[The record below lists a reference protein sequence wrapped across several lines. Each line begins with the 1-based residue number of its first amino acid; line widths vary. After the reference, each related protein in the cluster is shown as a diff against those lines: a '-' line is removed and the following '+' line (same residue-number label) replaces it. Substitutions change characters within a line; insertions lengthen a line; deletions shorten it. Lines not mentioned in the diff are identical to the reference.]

1 MSRVTAAYRRRGARE
16 LLACVPAGVLL
27 ALAVSALGSC
37 RGGDDPARETS
48 SYQESPMLRER
59 VEAGELPPVDERL
72 PDEPLVVDV
81 PQVGEY
87 GGSIGGGRVIQSDD
101 WRPVR

>member
-1 MSRVTAAYRRRGARE
+1 
-16 LLACVPAGVLL
+16 
-27 ALAVSALGSC
+27 
-37 RGGDDPARETS
+37 
-48 SYQESPMLRER
+48 MLRER

-87 GGSIGGGRVIQSDD
+87 GGSIGGGRVIQSDE

>member
-1 MSRVTAAYRRRGARE
+1 MTAAIRRDPRK
-16 LLACVPAGVLL
+16 LLACAMTAAVLT
-27 ALAVSALGSC
+27 VSASAC
-37 RGGDDPARETS
+37 QRGAASEATTS
-48 SYQESPMLRER
+48 RYQEAPMLRER

-87 GGSIGGGRVIQSDD
+87 GGSIGGGRVVQSDE
-101 WRPVR
+101 WRPTR